1 MSGWRVD
8 QALNWAE
15 TQLEGTGEPRTSATM
30 LLAHTLRCSPTDLFI
45 HPERELDPAQEAE
58 FKGLIARR
66 ARHEPV
72 AYLTGHRPFFDL
84 DLLVDARV
92 LIPRPETEL
101 LVERALE
108 LARRWPQP
116 QIADVGTG
124 SGAIAVALAVHLPQ
138 ATIWATDLS
147 AEALAVA
154 QTNARRYGVAER
166 ITFAQGDLLLP
177 LPGPLQLIVANLPYV
192 SEAEWADLPA
202 DVRHEP
208 PMALLAGADGLAAI
222 RALLEQSPRYLTPD
236 GVILAEIGAAQGQA
250 VIALARRAFPQAYI
264 EVIQDY
270 AHLDRILLIDLGR
283 VK

>member
-8 QALNWAE
+8 QALSWAE
-15 TQLEGTGEPRTSATM
+15 MQLEGTGEPRTSAIL
-30 LLAHTLRCSPTDLFI
+30 LLAHALGCSPTDLFI
-45 HPERELDPAQEAE
+45 HPERVLSSAQEAE

-66 ARHEPV
+66 ACHEPV

-101 LVERALE
+101 LVEQALE
-108 LARRWPQP
+108 HARRWPQP

-124 SGAIAVALAVHLPQ
+124 SGAIAVALAVHLTQ

-147 AEALAVA
+147 ADALAVA
-154 QTNARRYGVAER
+154 QINARRYGVAER
-166 ITFAQGDLLLP
+166 ITFVQGNLLLP

-192 SEAEWADLPA
+192 SEAEWAALPP

-236 GVILAEIGAAQGQA
+236 GIILAEIGAAQGQS
-250 VIALARRAFPQAYI
+250 VIALARQTFPQAYV
-264 EVIQDY
+264 EVIRDY